1 MTMQMTD
8 GVTNYLVA
16 QGMRPEPAYFGQS
29 SFRVGWRVRVNDLE
43 LVYRLDGD
51 SLVICDFAAA
61 DGTEGASDAVTTFIR
76 LIHRIERGGVPLR
89 DVRGML
95 FETASNPSL
104 NALRLRLA
112 TVLEAQGAYWREIDG
127 DWWLH
132 YPVAGSRQ

>member
-1 MTMQMTD
+1 MTEQTAD
-8 GVTNYLVA
+8 GVTNFLVA
-16 QGMRPEPAYFGQS
+16 HGMRPEPAHFGQS

-51 SLVICDFAAA
+51 SLIICDFVAAE
-61 DGTEGASDAVTTFIR
+61 GTNGASDAVATFIR
-76 LIHRIERGGVPLR
+76 LIHRIERGNVPLR

-95 FETASNPSL
+95 FETASNPSI
-104 NALRLRLA
+104 NELRRRLA
-112 TVLEAQGAYWREIDG
+112 SVLEAQGAYWRKIDG